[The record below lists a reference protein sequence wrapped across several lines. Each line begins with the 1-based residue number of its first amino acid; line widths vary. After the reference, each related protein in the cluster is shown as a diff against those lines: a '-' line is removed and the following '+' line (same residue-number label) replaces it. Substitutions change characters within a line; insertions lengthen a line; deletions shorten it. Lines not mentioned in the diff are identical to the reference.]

1 MIVVYYHTSA
11 EYATDYNLIIQNLLE
26 GYDPGTEETLV
37 VTSGDSII
45 AANREGLAGQNVD
58 DVPVLRSIRENAH
71 GGEMTA
77 CGPVSATASGSTACW
92 SAGGTTTST
101 PTCR

>member
-45 AANREGLAGQNVD
+45 AANREGLAG
-58 DVPVLRSIRENAH
+58 RTSTTCRCCA
-71 GGEMTA
+71 
-77 CGPVSATASGSTACW
+77 ASGR
-92 SAGGTTTST
+92 T
-101 PTCR
+101 PTAAR